1 MPAGIVGKAG
11 KKLLKWGE
19 AIIGDV
25 AEETKKVKKPKKS
38 KKSKAEAAKKKA
50 EAAKKKAE
58 AAKKKADKA
67 EKWKK
72 EVGKLSREQQ
82 AALIKMMEADK
93 AKGKRGRKKTPR
105 GKIPAAV
112 KEIMDELGVDRK
124 EATKILADRKKA
136 AVKPKPTRTRTEG
149 VPKRWRGFLKAQQAQ
164 MRETDPNYV
173 PPGGSKMTRI
183 KTGSESVPFAQ
194 RVEQGPPRSKIPP
207 PLRSEQS
214 PAQVR
219 RRVKQGFQGITPK
232 GEIKDIG
239 QWAPPRQDIGGKRG
253 ITDDQI
259 ADVMEMVERGDL
271 TLKKKGGSIKSKKTK
286 RRSASKPKGVG
297 QAMRGWGATMKRR
310 T

>member
-1 MPAGIVGKAG
+1 MPAGIAGKAG
-11 KKLLKWGE
+11 KRLLKWGQD
-19 AIIGDV
+19 IMGDSDEV
-25 AEETKKVKKPKKS
+25 VKKATKPKPKPKAKPKAKVETKPK
-38 KKSKAEAAKKKA
+38 AKK
-50 EAAKKKAE
+50 
-58 AAKKKADKA
+58 
-67 EKWKK
+67 
-72 EVGKLSREQQ
+72 GKGGRKRTS
-82 AALIKMMEADK
+82 
-93 AKGKRGRKKTPR
+93 RGR
-105 GKIPAAV
+105 IPAAV

-183 KTGSESVPFAQ
+183 KTGPESVPFAQ

-207 PLRSEQS
+207 PLRKEQS

-219 RRVKQGFQGITPK
+219 RRVMQGLQGITQK
-232 GEIKDIG
+232 GETKDIG
-239 QWAPPRQDIGGKRG
+239 QWSPPRQETAAKMGLGGKRG
-253 ITDDQI
+253 ISDDQI

-286 RRSASKPKGVG
+286 RKSASKPRGVG